1 MEVQI
6 PDAPRAAEIFVVAA
20 LENSNT
26 IPDGILIEA
35 KGGTVVGAVGTSG
48 PAPLAPRGGMK
59 S

>member
-6 PDAPRAAEIFVVAA
+6 PDAPRADEIFVVAA

-35 KGGTVVGAVGTSG
+35 KGGTVVGAVGTRG
-48 PAPLAPRGGMK
+48 PAPLAPRGG
-59 S
+59 